1 MNPRVG
7 RDCSPDVFPSVVACT
22 LAYFRRFAWRTTFRR
37 QLAGRTVIFRQ
48 LLANELPQQN
58 SKDFGLKLKA
68 IRPIGID
75 IGSHNIYAAQ
85 LKKNR
90 QDLVIRGFVHRECEG
105 ATQAIFNGTDGLISV
120 LKEIVKDKRFR
131 GRRVV
136 VHFPSQ
142 YIISF
147 PIIFEVHGE
156 ETIEQAILKKSK
168 DYINFPLEEAIIDYP
183 SLTPISSVDAGKY
196 RAIINA
202 VRRDHMRQYLLM
214 LKKAGLTVEAV
225 DSGISSLI
233 RLHSHTYK
241 SIQHPTILCN
251 IGSGQ
256 SLLSV
261 VTRDTILVQR
271 HVPWGV
277 QMLLR
282 NLQANLELLEDK
294 AKAGVLLKKYGL
306 VYGDCLECNGSVNPD
321 GRVVELEDNKDMYR
335 AIYQIVNP
343 HIEELVHEFHKVIG
357 YARSEEHGESFEGI
371 YIYGQGTTIHR
382 LDRYLERRLNV
393 PAKLMN
399 PLSRMNLSDH
409 SILADVSEGSRFGL
423 ALGLAMRKVTWL

>member
-1 MNPRVG
+1 MN
-7 RDCSPDVFPSVVACT
+7 
-22 LAYFRRFAWRTTFRR
+22 
-37 QLAGRTVIFRQ
+37 
-48 LLANELPQQN
+48 
-58 SKDFGLKLKA
+58 LKS
-68 IRPIGID
+68 IYPIGID
-75 IGSHNIYAAQ
+75 IGSNNIYAAQ

-90 QDLVIRGFVHRECEG
+90 QDLVARGFVHRECEG
-105 ATQAIFNGTDGLISV
+105 VAQGIFNGGDGLIPV
-120 LKEIVKDKRFR
+120 LRQIAKDKRFR
-131 GRRVV
+131 GRRAV

-142 YIISF
+142 YLLSF
-147 PIIFEVHGE
+147 PITFEVHGE
-156 ETIEQAILKKSK
+156 ETIEQAILRKSK

-183 SLTPISSVDAGKY
+183 SLTPFISADADKY
-196 RAIINA
+196 RASINA
-202 VRRDHMRQYLLM
+202 VRRDHMKQYLLM

-241 SIQHPTILCN
+241 SIQNPTILCN

-261 VTRDTILVQR
+261 VTRDSILVQR

-277 QMLLR
+277 QMLLK
-282 NLQANLELLEDK
+282 NLQANLELSQDRQK
-294 AKAGVLLKKYGL
+294 AEVLLKNYGL
-306 VYGDCLECNGSVNPD
+306 FFEDCLECSSSVNP
-321 GRVVELEDNKDMYR
+321 GGEVVEQDMRDMYR
-335 AIYQIVNP
+335 AIYQIINP

-371 YIYGQGTTIHR
+371 YIYGQGTTIHH
-382 LDRYLERRLNV
+382 LDHYLERRLNV

-399 PLSRMNLSDH
+399 PLSKIGLSDD
-409 SILADVSEGSRFGL
+409 SILPDVSEGSRFGL

>member
-1 MNPRVG
+1 MLGATV
-7 RDCSPDVFPSVVACT
+7 T
-22 LAYFRRFAWRTTFRR
+22 LCH
-37 QLAGRTVIFRQ
+37 
-48 LLANELPQQN
+48 LLTNKFPQQN
-58 SKDFGLKLKA
+58 SKDFVLNLTS
-68 IRPIGID
+68 IYPIGID
-75 IGSHNIYAAQ
+75 IGSNNIYAAQ

-90 QDLVIRGFVHRECEG
+90 QDLVARGFVHRECEG
-105 ATQAIFNGTDGLISV
+105 VAQGIFNGGDELIPV
-120 LKEIVKDKRFR
+120 LRQIAKDKTFR
-131 GRRVV
+131 GRRAV

-142 YIISF
+142 YLLSF
-147 PIIFEVHGE
+147 PITFEVHGE
-156 ETIEQAILKKSK
+156 ETIEQAILRKSK

-183 SLTPISSVDAGKY
+183 SLTPFISADADKY
-196 RAIINA
+196 RASINA
-202 VRRDHMRQYLLM
+202 VRRDHMKQYLLM

-241 SIQHPTILCN
+241 SIQNPTILCN

-261 VTRDTILVQR
+261 VTRDSILVQR

-277 QMLLR
+277 QMLLK
-282 NLQANLELLEDK
+282 NLQANLELSQDRQK
-294 AKAGVLLKKYGL
+294 AEVLLKNYGL
-306 VYGDCLECNGSVNPD
+306 FFEDCLECSSSVNP
-321 GRVVELEDNKDMYR
+321 GGEVVEQDMRDMYR
-335 AIYQIVNP
+335 AIYQIINP

-371 YIYGQGTTIHR
+371 YIYGQGTTIHH
-382 LDRYLERRLNV
+382 LDHYLERRLNV

-399 PLSRMNLSDH
+399 PLSKIGLSDD
-409 SILADVSEGSRFGL
+409 SILPDVSEGSRFGL